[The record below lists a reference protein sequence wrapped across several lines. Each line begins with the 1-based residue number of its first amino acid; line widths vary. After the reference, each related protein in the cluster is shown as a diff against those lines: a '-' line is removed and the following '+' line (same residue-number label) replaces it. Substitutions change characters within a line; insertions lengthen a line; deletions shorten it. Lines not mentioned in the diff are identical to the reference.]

1 MPKELIYSGEALGAR
16 RYVGDGNDAPPPY
29 PVEHVA
35 IGWEKDRG
43 VQLGVASG
51 PAAEIRIATDSS
63 GAVVDSLWM
72 DLDRDGCNRLIRSL
86 RKARD
91 AAYGADA

>member
-1 MPKELIYSGEALGAR
+1 MPKEILYSAETLRGATATA
-16 RYVGDGNDAPPPY
+16 V
-29 PVEHVA
+29 VEHVA
-35 IGWEKDRG
+35 VGWTKDAT
-43 VQLGVASG
+43 VQLGVQA
-51 PAAEIRIATDSS
+51 
-63 GAVVDSLWM
+63 GAKVSMSIDGDPDHTSLWM